1 MSPAKQLPDLKIR
14 LKRKADGSA
23 AITCEREDGTT
34 TWQRQEGV
42 IGQVFPAH
50 DLTHYSVETAFG
62 YTQGFFG
69 LVADGWEISDFAKPW
84 PRGTIPE
91 EAREVEL
98 LVGLLDMQRRM
109 MADWNAEEMLEQGRL
124 YVASRG
130 DRVHLPNLTD
140 ESLQNV
146 KQLRAEVFAKWA
158 AIEPGDTLELLFQ
171 REVSHSQE

>member
-1 MSPAKQLPDLKIR
+1 MTPPNRLPDLKIR
-14 LKRKADGSA
+14 LKRRADGSA

-50 DLTHYSVETAFG
+50 DLTHYSVETTFG

-84 PRGTIPE
+84 PRGAIPD

-109 MADWNAEEMLEQGRL
+109 LADWNAEELLEQGRL
-124 YVASRG
+124 YVASREA
-130 DRVHLPNLTD
+130 RASLPQLTD
-140 ESLQNV
+140 ETLERV
-146 KQLRAEVFAKWA
+146 KKLRAEVFAKWA
-158 AIEPGDTLELLFQ
+158 EVEPGETLELLFQ
-171 REVSHSQE
+171 RDVSHSRG

>member
-1 MSPAKQLPDLKIR
+1 MTPPNRLPDLKIR
-14 LKRKADGSA
+14 LKRRADGSA

-50 DLTHYSVETAFG
+50 DLTHYSVETTFG

-84 PRGTIPE
+84 PRGAIPD

-109 MADWNAEEMLEQGRL
+109 LADWNAEELLEQGRL
-124 YVASRG
+124 YVASREA
-130 DRVHLPNLTD
+130 RASLPQLTD
-140 ESLQNV
+140 ETLERV
-146 KQLRAEVFAKWA
+146 KKLRAEVFAKWA
-158 AIEPGDTLELLFQ
+158 AVEPGETLELLFQ
-171 REVSHSQE
+171 RDVSHSRG